1 MAREYR
7 ILHHRQSGVAG
18 GHWDL
23 VENPIPFRASSAG
36 APHGDGSLCGA
47 LQHLAAEG
55 WAPVM
60 DMQCPAQT
68 GESFIL
74 LGRG

>member
-7 ILHHRQSGVAG
+7 ILHHRQSGSTG

-23 VENPIPFRASSAG
+23 VENPLPVRTATAEVPQG
-36 APHGDGSLCGA
+36 EGSLCGA
-47 LQHLAAEG
+47 LQHLGEQG
-55 WAPVM
+55 W
-60 DMQCPAQT
+60 DPALDLQQSGQP

-74 LGRG
+74 MVRG